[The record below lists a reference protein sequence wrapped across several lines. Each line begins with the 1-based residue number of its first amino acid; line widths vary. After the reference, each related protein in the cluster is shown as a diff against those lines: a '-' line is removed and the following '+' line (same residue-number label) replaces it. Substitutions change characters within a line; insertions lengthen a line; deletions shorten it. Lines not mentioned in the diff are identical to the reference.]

1 MTDEDKALETL
12 TSNMAKLIRGL
23 FKKLKYDKSFP
34 STIYKVNLDGT
45 YTIIKDKQEYKVKN
59 ALGTTLTLGQN
70 VWVKIPQGS
79 LRNMHIYGVK

>member
-1 MTDEDKALETL
+1 MADEYQAFDVFMNNISRLVK
-12 TSNMAKLIRGL
+12 GL
-23 FKKLKYDKSFP
+23 CEKLKYDKSFP